1 MTLADGFRIH
11 EKWQK
16 TGSYINKGDELGMF
30 QFGGS
35 SIVVAFEKGRIEFD
49 KDLLDVSKVAIAMDV
64 EVGMS
69 LGKAVKPSS

>member
-1 MTLADGFRIH
+1 MFRIH
-11 EKWQK
+11 DKWQK
-16 TGSYINKGDELGMF
+16 PGRRINKGDELGLF

-49 KDLLDVSKVAIAMDV
+49 KDLLDVSKAAIAMDV

-69 LGKAVKPSS
+69 LGKAVKPSNS